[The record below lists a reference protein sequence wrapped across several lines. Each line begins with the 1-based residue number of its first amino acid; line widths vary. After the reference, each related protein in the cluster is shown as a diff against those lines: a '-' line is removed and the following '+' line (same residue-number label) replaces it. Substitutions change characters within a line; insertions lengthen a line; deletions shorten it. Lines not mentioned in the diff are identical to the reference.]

1 MVLTAPSYRRA
12 FAYMQDVSELDCIDS
27 IHEHEIRWIDY
38 DEAKVPK
45 NEVKGTRKEANSAS
59 TTCD

>member
-1 MVLTAPSYRRA
+1 
-12 FAYMQDVSELDCIDS
+12 MQDVSEFDCIDS

-45 NEVKGTRKEANSAS
+45 NEVEGTRKEANSAS